1 MKISI
6 KEQVLQPST
15 IYNNRLKEFKEDV
28 TDSQNN
34 RHEQL
39 LNRLKNLF
47 TALEESNSLRQ
58 QLASKVSN
66 EQTQQLASLLEGIK
80 TQLKIMENRQHL
92 SYQLTIIELEK
103 ADKFRKLQAKALGAI
118 ISVGFVAGGLIAW
131 LI

>member
-39 LNRLKNLF
+39 LNRLENLF

-66 EQTQQLASLLEGIK
+66 EQTQQLASLLEDIK
-80 TQLKIMENRQHL
+80 TQLKTMENRQHL

-103 ADKFRKLQAKALGAI
+103 ADKFRRRYVRAALVSLNVLLLGA
-118 ISVGFVAGGLIAW
+118 LLW
-131 LI
+131 LMF